1 MSVWRKLAF
10 GTAKLMALTGG
21 AILLVLMA
29 VTCLSVLGR
38 MLNTFGN
45 VAWMKSNL
53 GSLAELLQRFAPIT
67 GDFELVEMGIALAV
81 FLFLPWCQLNQR
93 HAAVHVF
100 TRRALPHRVN
110 ALLLLVWEGLLVLV
124 LGLMSLR
131 LFAGMND
138 RMLYNETTFLLQ
150 WPVWW
155 AYAACTIAGGMA
167 TLIGLYS
174 LKMRLDALVNLAGD
188 PP

>member
-1 MSVWRKLAF
+1 MSVWRTLAF
-10 GTAKLMALTGG
+10 GTAKVMALTGG

-45 VAWMKSNL
+45 MSWLKSNL
-53 GSLAELLQRFAPIT
+53 IPLAEMLQRFAPIN

-93 HAAVHVF
+93 HAAVDVF
-100 TRRALPHRVN
+100 TRRALPGRIN
-110 ALLLLVWEGLLVLV
+110 ALLLLLWEGLLVGL

-131 LFAGMND
+131 LYAGMND
-138 RMLYNETTFLLQ
+138 RILYNETTFLLQ

-155 AYAACTIAGGMA
+155 AYAACTIAGALA
-167 TLIGLYS
+167 TLVGLYS
-174 LKMRLDALVNLAGD
+174 VRMRFDAMFNSASGQ
-188 PP
+188 P